1 MLQGEKICHTCRKQ
15 VSDMSEPTESEKSQ
29 SRSFIE
35 EQPSPYNQEYPEIE
49 LGQEPTMTDSSSDS
63 DSSSSSDSSPIKQ
76 YLTTESRTRV
86 NDYLKVAGETPIT
99 KRKLQSKKYKKRKFH
114 TIVKMMERV
123 GIDEK
128 PNPDEEIISQLKEK
142 YSTASRSEK
151 LQILTIVPKSWSL
164 RKIESEFGASNFMAR
179 KAKQLVRIFSTPN
192 PKPGRS
198 LPQTSIDVVVHFY
211 ESDENS
217 RVMPGKKDCISV
229 RGAEGRIT
237 IQKRL
242 ILSNLR
248 ELYRLFKDK
257 HPEQK
262 IGFSKFAELRPR
274 HCVLAGASGTHSVCV
289 CTIHQNVKLMMQS
302 IKELTTSNGTSL
314 QTYQHCISQAICNPP
329 LPSCYLGT
337 CNSCP
342 GFAALEEVLHSMLDD
357 NVIDYVTFKQW
368 VSVDR
373 STLDTFSKP
382 ADEFVEFFCDKL
394 KLLIPHSFVA
404 TQQASFFSER
414 KSTLQTGELIVQ
426 ADFSENYAFVLQ
438 DAVQG
443 FHWNNSQAT
452 VHPFVIYYQQSGEEC
467 HTSYVIISDCMH
479 HDTIALY
486 LFQKNLITFLK
497 QVLHT
502 GPKKIIY
509 FSDGAASQYKN
520 RKNFVNLCNH
530 ETDFGVKAEW
540 HFSATSHGKGACDG
554 VGGTVKRLASRASL
568 QRPYDQQIMTPHQLF
583 EWASNN
589 IQGIVFQYCS
599 CSEYEEV
606 KNQLE
611 ARFQASRTIPG
622 MRKFHSFIPVSQESI
637 QVRSFSRATTIKT
650 EKVTKQESELAIDDI
665 SGFVTCVYDAHWW
678 LALVLETDKEN
689 AELKVTFLHPQGPSH
704 SFKYPT
710 QPDILVVPSSD
721 ILTKVNAK
729 TATSHTYTLSRKE
742 SKLATEKLTYKYN

>member
-1 MLQGEKICHTCRKQ
+1 MAEWRQSCCNPFNKVHHTVRKKSLLRAVTKQMCNKVPSMLPGEKICHTCRKK
-15 VSDMSEPTESEKSQ
+15 VSAMSTPTEPEQSQ
-29 SRSFIE
+29 SRPLID
-35 EQPSPYNQEYPEIE
+35 EQPSPHDHEYPEIE
-49 LGQEPTMTDSSSDS
+49 VSQEPTMTDSSSE
-63 DSSSSSDSSPIKQ
+63 SDSSPIKQ
-76 YLTTESRTRV
+76 YHANLATESRTRV
-86 NDYLKVAGETPIT
+86 NQYLRVVGETPIT
-99 KRKLQSKKYKKRKFH
+99 KRKLQSKKYKKSKLH
-114 TIVKMMERV
+114 TIVKMMEKA
-123 GIDEK
+123 GIDEE
-128 PNPDEEIISQLKEK
+128 PNADDEIISQLKEK
-142 YSTASRSEK
+142 YSTAPRSEQ

-179 KAKQLVRIFSTPN
+179 KAKQLVREKGILSTPN

-198 LPQTSIDVVVHFY
+198 LPQTSIDVVIHFY

-217 RVMPGKKDCISV
+217 RMMPGKKDCISV

-237 IQKRL
+237 MQKRL

-248 ELYRLFKDK
+248 ELYRSFKDK
-257 HPEQK
+257 HQEQK
-262 IGFSKFAELRPR
+262 VGFSKFAELRPR

-289 CTIHQNVKLMMQS
+289 CTLHQNMKLMMQS
-302 IKELTTSNGTSL
+302 IKLGELTTSDGTSL
-314 QTYQHCISQAICNPP
+314 QTYQHCISQVICNPP

-342 GFAALEEVLHSMLDD
+342 GFASLEEVLRSVLDD
-357 NVIDYVTFKQW
+357 NLIDYITFKQW

-382 ADEFVEFFCDKL
+382 ADEFIEFFCDKL

-414 KSTLQTGELIVQ
+414 KSTLQPGELLVQ

-452 VHPFVIYYQQSGEEC
+452 VHPFVIYYQQSGEER
-467 HTSYVIISDCMH
+467 HISYVIISDCMH
-479 HDTIALY
+479 HDTVAVY

-497 QVLHT
+497 QVLPT
-502 GPKKIIY
+502 APKKIIY

-530 ETDFGVKAEW
+530 ETDFSVKAEW

-599 CSEYEEV
+599 CTEYEEV
-606 KNQLE
+606 KDQLE
-611 ARFQASRTIPG
+611 ARFQTSRTIPG
-622 MRKFHSFIPVSQESI
+622 TRKLHSFIPVSQESM
-637 QVRSFSRATTIKT
+637 QVRASIFNSNNL
-650 EKVTKQESELAIDDI
+650 Q
-665 SGFVTCVYDAHWW
+665 
-678 LALVLETDKEN
+678 N
-689 AELKVTFLHPQGPSH
+689 
-704 SFKYPT
+704 
-710 QPDILVVPSSD
+710 
-721 ILTKVNAK
+721 
-729 TATSHTYTLSRKE
+729 RK
-742 SKLATEKLTYKYN
+742 SNKARK

>member
-1 MLQGEKICHTCRKQ
+1 MAEWRQSCCNPFNKVRHTVREKSQLRAVTKKMCKKVPSILPGEKICHTCRKQ
-15 VSDMSEPTESEKSQ
+15 VSDISEHAEPDQSN
-29 SRSFIE
+29 SRSFID
-35 EQPSPYNQEYPEIE
+35 EQSSPYDHDYPKIE
-49 LGQEPTMTDSSSDS
+49 LSHESTMTDSFSESE
-63 DSSSSSDSSPIKQ
+63 SSPVKQ
-76 YLTTESRTRV
+76 YHSTLATESRTMV
-86 NDYLKVAGETPIT
+86 NKYLRIAGETPIT
-99 KRKLQSKKYKKRKFH
+99 KRKLQSKKYKKSKLQ
-114 TIVKMMERV
+114 TVLKMMEMV

-128 PNPDEEIISQLKEK
+128 PNEDDEIISQLKES
-142 YSTASRSEK
+142 YSTASRSKK

-164 RKIESEFGASNFMAR
+164 KKIESEFGASNFMAR
-179 KAKQLVRIFSTPN
+179 RAKQIVREKGILSTPN

-198 LPQTSIDVVVHFY
+198 LPQASIEAVIHFY

-217 RVMPGKKDCISV
+217 RMMPGKKDCISV

-237 IQKRL
+237 KQKRL

-248 ELYRLFKDK
+248 ELYHSFKNK

-289 CTIHQNVKLMMQS
+289 CTIHQNMKLMIQS
-302 IKELTTSNGTSL
+302 IKLGELTTSKGTSL

-329 LPSCYLGT
+329 LPGCYLGS

-342 GFAALEEVLHSMLDD
+342 GFASLEEVLCSVLDD
-357 NVIDYVTFKQW
+357 NLIDYVTFKQW

-373 STLDTFSKP
+373 STLNTFSKP
-382 ADEFVEFFCDKL
+382 ADEFIDFFFDKL
-394 KLLIPHSFVA
+394 KLLIPHSFIA
-404 TQQASFFSER
+404 TQQASFFSEC
-414 KSTLQTGELIVQ
+414 KSTLHTGELLVQ

-452 VHPFVIYYQQSGEEC
+452 IHPFVIYYQQSGKE
-467 HTSYVIISDCMH
+467 HHISYVIISDCMH
-479 HDTIALY
+479 HDTVAVY

-497 QVLHT
+497 QVLPT
-502 GPKKIIY
+502 APKKIIY

-568 QRPYDQQIMTPHQLF
+568 QRPYDQQMTTPHQLF

-599 CSEYEEV
+599 CAEYEISWRLAFRYTQTPLFYSCITREH
-606 KNQLE
+606 
-611 ARFQASRTIPG
+611 ASTIIFNSNNLQN
-622 MRKFHSFIPVSQESI
+622 RKGDK
-637 QVRSFSRATTIKT
+637 A
-650 EKVTKQESELAIDDI
+650 
-665 SGFVTCVYDAHWW
+665 W
-678 LALVLETDKEN
+678 LCHLCL
-689 AELKVTFLHPQGPSH
+689 
-704 SFKYPT
+704 
-710 QPDILVVPSSD
+710 
-721 ILTKVNAK
+721 
-729 TATSHTYTLSRKE
+729 
-742 SKLATEKLTYKYN
+742 